1 MEKYEEVKIELFMF
15 ENIDTITDSDT
26 NGDTNGEE
34 G

>member
-1 MEKYEEVKIELFMF
+1 MEKYEEVKIEIIEF
-15 ENIDTITDSDT
+15 ENVDVITGSNP